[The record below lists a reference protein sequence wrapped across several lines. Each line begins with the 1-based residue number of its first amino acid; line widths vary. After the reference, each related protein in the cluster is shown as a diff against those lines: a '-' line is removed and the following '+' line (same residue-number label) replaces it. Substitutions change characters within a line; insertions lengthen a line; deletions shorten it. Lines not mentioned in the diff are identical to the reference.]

1 MKRMT
6 DAEEAAKSETDREMK
21 ELLSEEIAECAQKI
35 EALKEEIKIL
45 LLPKDKNDDRN
56 CIMEI
61 RGGAGGEEAALFAY
75 ELYRMYLNYC
85 ERHRLKVEVVDIN
98 ETSSAALKRLF
109 STCSART
116 RTSS

>member
-1 MKRMT
+1 MKQ
-6 DAEEAAKSETDREMK
+6 
-21 ELLSEEIAECAQKI
+21 LLSEEISECSKQAEV
-35 EALKEEIKIL
+35 LKDELNIL

-85 ERHRLKVEVVDIN
+85 EHHRLKSN
-98 ETSSAALKRLF
+98 SSTATKPNSAASRK
-109 STCSART
+109 
-116 RTSS
+116 